1 MNQLILHRG
10 ARVVERAELDEVLAP
25 PPTGT
30 WFPLRHSQV
39 LSTAEET
46 LGNAGFAITRSQLAL
61 SQDNARF
68 FGTLDLSAP
77 IVDGVTLTVGVRN
90 STDKTFPIGLCAGH
104 RVFVCDNLAFSAEIY
119 VARKHTRFGE
129 RRFHEGIA
137 TAVGSLQQYQQV
149 EAHRIIDY
157 RTRNVDETEAA
168 ACLLH
173 GFEQGILTTR
183 TLSHA
188 IEEWRQPT
196 LDEFQPRT
204 AWSLFNA
211 FTNAL
216 KDRQS
221 NPAQFAAL
229 TMKVYRLLDPCPYAE
244 TLAA

>member
-1 MNQLILHRG
+1 MSQLILHRG
-10 ARVVERAELDEVLAP
+10 ASVVERADLDQVEAP
-25 PPTGT
+25 PPTDT

-39 LSTAEET
+39 LSTVEET
-46 LGNAGFAITRSQLAL
+46 LGDAGFVITRSNLAL
-61 SQDNARF
+61 SQDKARF
-68 FGTLDLSAP
+68 FGTLDLSTS
-77 IVDGVTLTVGVRN
+77 IVEGVTMTVGVRN
-90 STDKTFPIGLCAGH
+90 STDKTFPIGLCAGN

-119 VARKHTRFGE
+119 VATKHTRFGQ

-149 EAHRIIDY
+149 EANRIVAY
-157 RTRNVDETEAA
+157 RERSVNETEAA

-173 GFEQGILTTR
+173 AFERKILTTR
-183 TLSHA
+183 TLQQV
-188 IEEWRQPT
+188 IDEWRKPV
-196 LDEFQPRT
+196 LDDFRPRT

-229 TMKVYRLLDPCPYAE
+229 TMGVYRLLDQSAE
-244 TLAA
+244 TPLVA